1 MLIMRGHSLVVVATS
16 VQIGIK
22 RLANNAGNSLL
33 EAARKLRSL
42 QEVRPMH
49 FSRNEIFRATAWRIL
64 LEIYIYLSE
73 QQSTY
78 LLYSDL
84 GADLGGNS
92 TVRWLRVLAEAGYI
106 SLDYDVQNSSRSV
119 IMLTDKGFISLSTYL
134 EAAVNILS

>member
-1 MLIMRGHSLVVVATS
+1 
-16 VQIGIK
+16 
-22 RLANNAGNSLL
+22 
-33 EAARKLRSL
+33 
-42 QEVRPMH
+42 MH

>member
-1 MLIMRGHSLVVVATS
+1 MRGHSLVVVATS